1 MTLGAGYASY
11 THNPE
16 NFADYFFQNE
26 QKGSVAS
33 RKDSVATK
41 YEVSRTIPKDETEVN
56 RNLPVDLKNPENLRT
71 VIEYDPRFRS
81 YVFRTMLGDI
91 ELGTAFN
98 LTNDEYMSYDMDRS
112 MQSYFRQKNAINPE
126 EAPRKAFDPFD
137 MRFSL
142 GPAEKIFGPGGV
154 QIKTQ
159 GFAELSIGL
168 QTNEMKNPQLSEKA
182 RKRTSLDFNQ
192 EIQLNMNAKV
202 GDKMDFNMNY
212 NTNATFDFDAQKIKL
227 AYQGKEDEIIKH
239 LEAGNVSMTSS
250 GNLIRGTQSLF
261 GVKAGLQFGKLKLT
275 GVIAQQESET
285 KVINTQGGVQTTPFE
300 LSIEN
305 YDENRHYFLAQY
317 FHDTY
322 DKSMSK
328 LPYISSG
335 FIINK
340 VEVWVTNTR
349 GYFDQARNVVAFMD
363 LGESQVIGNSFWKSL
378 TPNPLPQNGANTLY
392 GDITTTYNAI
402 RNISMVNPTLEPLEA
417 FGIYGG
423 RDYDKIESARR
434 LDQSEYTLNKQL
446 GYISLKSSLQSD
458 EILAVAF
465 EYTYEGKTYQVGEFS
480 TDNTVGTQSL
490 YLKLLRSTGLTPNLP
505 MWKLMMKNVYSL
517 NAMQVEKDRFRL
529 DIQYQSDTT
538 GAYLNYLPDGQ
549 IKNQTLL
556 SVMNLDRLDARQEPR
571 PDGFFDFV
579 EGFTMQSSSGRLIFP
594 VVEPFGSHLR
604 KKIGNDAIADK
615 FVFQELYDS
624 TKVEAA
630 QIAEKNKYRIK
641 GEYRATN
648 SAEIRLNAA
657 NVPRGSVKV
666 TAGGKELKENTD
678 YSVDYMMGVVT
689 ILNQSLIDSGTPIS
703 VSLENQSMFSMQR
716 KTLLGLDAVY
726 SFNENFNLGATVIH
740 LSEKPMTQKVNM
752 GSESISNTIWG
763 LNMQYRTESQWLTNM
778 VDKIPF
784 VNATAPSNITLNA
797 EFAQLLPGHPKELS
811 KQGHAYIDDF
821 EAAKITTDLK
831 NPYSWF
837 LASTPLELIDPLWAD
852 RQANGGVDYY
862 GKNRSLFN
870 WFYVDGLFTRKS
882 SSLTPTHIKNDKDQL
897 SDHWVREILEQEVFP
912 NREKG
917 YNENPTLQVL
927 NLAYYPQERGPYNVD
942 ALYMGADGLLQFP
955 EKRWGG
961 MMRKME
967 NTDFE
972 AANIEYIEF
981 WMMDPFIKDK
991 EGTFKGG
998 DLYFNLGDISED
1010 IVKDG
1015 RKFYENGLPIDGDL
1029 SLVEET
1035 YWGRVPKRQSLTY
1048 AFDNTPGARKM
1059 QDVGLNGINT
1069 ETEHTF
1075 PTYKTYLDEL
1085 KSKISPQTRSKWEAD
1100 KYSPLNDPGG
1110 DNYHYYRGSDWD
1122 REQKTILERYK
1133 RYNGTEGNSPASS
1146 DSPETYDT
1154 SSKIVPDVEDV
1165 NQDNTLS
1172 EYERYYQYKVAIK
1185 RENMKVGFN
1194 HIVDKRTTL
1203 VKLRNG
1209 NEESVNWYQFKIPVR
1224 EYEKKI
1230 GNIRDFKTIRFMR
1243 MFMTGFQDST
1253 VLRFGSLELVR
1264 GDWRQYQQPL
1274 HAPNVTPVSDGTLE
1288 VSAVNIEENAFRE
1301 PVNYVLPPGVTRII
1315 DPGQP
1320 QLRQL
1325 NEQSLVLKVQNLAPA
1340 DARAVYK
1347 NTALDMR
1354 QYKRLQMFVHA
1365 EKLLDDPSDLRNG
1378 ETSIFIRLGTDYK
1391 SNYYEYEIPL
1401 KLTPPGIYSNNSTPD
1416 REAVWPEQNMFDFPF
1431 TVLTNLKMERNKEKR
1446 MSGSTVTF
1454 ATPYTA
1460 SDPEKPRNRVTVVGN
1475 PSLSDVKTIMI
1486 GVRNNARAIKACEVW
1501 VNELRLAQFNEEGG
1515 WAFQGSLNIALSDIA
1530 NINIS
1535 GRKETVG
1542 FGSVEQ
1548 SVTERRL
1555 DDFYQYNIATSVDA
1569 GRFLPEQL
1577 KVKAPVYYSYSEQV
1591 STPKYNPLDQDIEMS
1606 DAMREAVSR
1615 AERDSIKSF
1624 AQDVVTN
1631 KSFSVTN
1638 FKVDIQ
1644 SKKPMPYDPANFTV
1658 SYGYNGLDKQSPS
1671 VAFERSRDYRGNLS
1685 YTYSPMY
1692 KGWEPFGKVQSK
1704 KKSWDLAKDLQL
1716 NYLPQSITFSTSM
1729 IRYYFESLYRDL
1741 ASPTDVNNGIVAV
1754 RKDFLWDREFTLRWD
1769 LTRNLKFNI
1778 RTGTNARID
1787 EPYGRVNRLDMP
1799 DEYKLWKDSVMQSI
1813 AELGTPMNY
1822 AQTANIQYT
1831 VPIHR
1836 IPVFDWTN
1844 LDLRYT
1850 STYNWERGAVIEG
1863 ETNLGNI
1870 IRNNGNLSGDL
1881 RLNLEG
1887 LYNKSQFLKDVNQKF
1902 SSGRRPSRSP
1912 VRNTKK
1918 IHTQKVTLKSG
1929 DKRMVRHNLNTR
1941 HLNLSAKNNDSTNV
1955 KLNYTVRDQNTIQIL
1970 ADQDGEFNLKILPG
1984 PNPEDAWWYKAA
1996 QYTTRFLMSPRNI
2009 SVSYQRTSGLHL
2021 PSFNP
2026 GVGDMFGQ
2034 RKNNGFLSPGLDFA
2048 FGLTDESYIDKA
2060 IEREWLIVNDS
2071 VVTPAMSTFN
2081 EEVQI
2086 QAQLEPIKG
2095 LKIALTGHRS
2105 HVKSNQINFMYEGRP
2120 VIQGGNL
2127 TMSFV
2132 AIGTSLRSSN
2142 AKNGYKSELFD
2153 RFVKYRS
2160 TIADRLN
2167 NKYAGTI
2174 YPSTGFMSGHPLA
2187 GKPFDPNLTPVN
2199 PNSPDVLIP
2208 AFMAAYTGRDP
2219 DKVGLS
2225 FFPGL
2230 LSILPNWR
2238 ATYDGLMNIP
2248 VIKKNFKSFNLTHA
2262 YRCTYGVGSFS
2273 TFLNYS
2279 ENTDGYG
2286 YVQDQLTKQPLP
2298 SSMYDIGSVVITES
2312 FSPLIGV
2319 NMTLKNNISAKAEIK
2334 NNRSLSLNIG
2344 SIQLVEQ
2351 LSTEYVIG
2359 GGYTIPD
2366 LRIFYK
2372 GKGGKQG
2379 SFKNEMKFLAD
2390 IAYRRSEVMIRKI
2403 EEGYTQPTNGNST
2416 FTLRLSADYTLSRAV
2431 NLRAFYDKQI
2441 NTPLVSSTAFPV
2453 SNSSFGV
2460 AVRLMLNR

>member
-1 MTLGAGYASY
+1 MAFGAGYASY
-11 THNPE
+11 THIRE
-16 NFADYFFQNE
+16 NNWADFFQNE
-26 QKGSVAS
+26 QKRSNSV
-33 RKDSVATK
+33 KDSVATK
-41 YEVSRTIPKDETEVN
+41 YTVSKTIPTDQTEVN
-56 RNLPVDLKNPENLRT
+56 RSLPVDLKNPENLRT
-71 VIEYDPRFRS
+71 VIEYDPKLRS
-81 YVFRTMLGDI
+81 YVFRTMLGDM

-98 LTNDEYMSYDMDRS
+98 LTNDEYLSYDMNRS

-126 EAPRKAFDPFD
+126 KETRKAFDPFD

-227 AYQGKEDEIIKH
+227 AYKGKEDEIIKH

-300 LSIEN
+300 ISIEN

-349 GYFDQARNVVAFMD
+349 GYFDQARNIVAFMD
-363 LGESQVIGNSFWKSL
+363 LGESKVIGNSFWKPL
-378 TPNPLPQNGANTLY
+378 TPNALPQNGANTLY

-402 RNISMVNPTLEPLEA
+402 RNISQVNPTLEPLETY
-417 FGIYGG
+417 GIYGG

-465 EYTYEGKTYQVGEFS
+465 EYTFEGKTYQVGEFS
-480 TDNTVGTQSL
+480 TDNTVGNQSL

-538 GAYLNYLPDGQ
+538 GAYLNYLPEGQ

-579 EGFTMQSSSGRLIFP
+579 EGFTMQASSGRLIFP

-666 TAGGKELKENTD
+666 MAGGKELKENTD

-726 SFNENFNLGATVIH
+726 SFSENFNLGATIIH

-778 VDKIPF
+778 IDKIPF
-784 VNATAPSNITLNA
+784 VNATVPSNLTLNA

-831 NPYSWF
+831 NPYAWF

-852 RQANGGVDYY
+852 RQSNGGVDYY

-870 WFYVDGLFTRKS
+870 WFYVDGLFTRKN

-912 NREKG
+912 NRQKG

-942 ALYMGADGLLQFP
+942 ALYMGSDGLLQFP
-955 EKRWGG
+955 ERRWGG

-1029 SLVEET
+1029 SLVDET

-1075 PTYKTYLDEL
+1075 PTYKTYIDEL
-1085 KSKISPQTRSKWEAD
+1085 KTKISPQTRSRWEAD
-1100 KYSPLNDPGG
+1100 RFSPLNDPGG
-1110 DNYHYYRGSDWD
+1110 DNYHYFRGSDWD

-1185 RENMKVGFN
+1185 REDMKVGFN

-1224 EYEKKI
+1224 EYDKKI
-1230 GNIRDFKTIRFMR
+1230 GNIRDFKTIRFIR

-1274 HAPNVTPVSDGTLE
+1274 YAPNVTPVSDGSLE

-1365 EKLLDDPSDLRNG
+1365 EKLIDDPADLRNG
-1378 ETSIFIRLGTDYK
+1378 EMSIFIRLGTDYK

-1401 KLTPPGIYSNNSTPD
+1401 KLTPPGTYSNNSTPD

-1431 TVLTNLKMERNKEKR
+1431 SVLTNLKLERNREKR
-1446 MSGSTVTF
+1446 MGGSTVTF

-1460 SDPEKPRNRVTVVGN
+1460 SDPDKPRNRVTVVGN

-1486 GVRNNARAIKACEVW
+1486 GVRNNARAIKACQVW

-1515 WAFQGSLNIALSDIA
+1515 WAFQGSLNLALSDIA
-1530 NINIS
+1530 NINVS

-1555 DDFYQYNIATSVDA
+1555 DDFYQYNIATNVDA
-1569 GRFLPEQL
+1569 GRFLPEKL

-1606 DAMREAVSR
+1606 DAMREAVDR

-1624 AQDVVTN
+1624 AQDIVTN

-1638 FKVDIQ
+1638 FKVDLQ

-1671 VAFERSRDYRGNLS
+1671 VAFERSRDYRGNLT

-1704 KKSWDLAKDLQL
+1704 KKSWDLAKELQL

-1741 ASPTDVNNGIVAV
+1741 ASPTDVNNGIISV

-1769 LTRNLKFNI
+1769 FTRNLKFNI

-1787 EPYGRVNRLDMP
+1787 EPYGRVNRHDMP
-1799 DEYKLWKDSVMQSI
+1799 DEYKLWKDSVLQSI

-1822 AQTANIQYT
+1822 SQTANIQYT

-1836 IPVFDWTN
+1836 IPVLDWTN
-1844 LDLRYT
+1844 LDFKYT

-1863 ETNLGNI
+1863 STNLGNI

-1887 LYNKSQFLKDVNQKF
+1887 LYNKSPFLKEVNQKF
-1902 SSGRRPSRSP
+1902 SSSRRPSRAP

-1918 IHTQKVTLKSG
+1918 LHVQKVTLKSG
-1929 DKRMVRHNLNTR
+1929 DKRMVRHNLNTKY
-1941 HLNLSAKNNDSTNV
+1941 LNLTAKDNDSTNV
-1955 KLNYTVRDQNTIQIL
+1955 KLKYTVRDQNTIQIL
-1970 ADQDGEFNLKILPG
+1970 ADRDGEFNLKIQPG

-2034 RKNNGFLSPGLDFA
+2034 KKNNGFMSPGLDFA

-2060 IEREWLIVNDS
+2060 INRGWLIVNDS

-2081 EEVQI
+2081 EELQI

-2120 VIQGGNL
+2120 VIQGGSL

-2142 AKNGYKSELFD
+2142 SKNGYKSDLFD
-2153 RFVKYRS
+2153 RFVEYRA
-2160 TIADRLN
+2160 TIANRLAG
-2167 NKYAGTI
+2167 KYEGTT
-2174 YPSTGFMSGHPLA
+2174 YPTSGFMNGHPLA

-2199 PNSPDVLIP
+2199 PNSPDVLVP
-2208 AFMAAYTGRDP
+2208 AFLAAYTGRDP
-2219 DKVGLS
+2219 KKVGLS

-2238 ATYDGLMNIP
+2238 ATYDGLMNVP
-2248 VIKKNFKSFNLTHA
+2248 LIKKNFKSFNLTHA

-2279 ENTDGYG
+2279 ENSDGFG
-2286 YVQDQLTKQPLP
+2286 YIKDQLTKQPLP

-2319 NMTLKNNISAKAEIK
+2319 NVTMKNNISAKAEIK

-2390 IAYRRSEVMIRKI
+2390 IGYRRSEVMIRKI

-2460 AVRLMLNR
+2460 AIRLMLNR